1 MWSFVSSNNL
11 YPLLIKASELRMS
24 QLGRN
29 NPISDQPANSCGE
42 AQCWQ
47 LPVPLLGFL
56 HCRLRAPHPRALLG
70 AVEQWSSG
78 AGTPPPP
85 AHERE
90 VQGQCRLQIQL
101 MPSL

>member
-1 MWSFVSSNNL
+1 MLAASCATPGVPTLQAESS
-11 YPLLIKASELRMS
+11 PSPCSAGSS
-24 QLGRN
+24 
-29 NPISDQPANSCGE
+29 A
-42 AQCWQ
+42 
-47 LPVPLLGFL
+47 
-56 HCRLRAPHPRALLG
+56 

>member
-1 MWSFVSSNNL
+1 MLVASCATPGVPTLQAESS
-11 YPLLIKASELRMS
+11 PSPCSAGSS
-24 QLGRN
+24 
-29 NPISDQPANSCGE
+29 
-42 AQCWQ
+42 
-47 LPVPLLGFL
+47 
-56 HCRLRAPHPRALLG
+56 G